1 MLNISVQCRK
11 SKTTSKGVARV
22 EVTVNDGVRRSV
34 MATDY
39 TYNPILW
46 EKETK
51 MKRDT
56 QAKRIADAVRDDINS
71 RIMRLRSH
79 NIPISTDNIKN
90 IEKILYRKTTHDL
103 KKEYLDILKP
113 RVGDD
118 LTFSQYRKY
127 EQVLTDIANIDKDI
141 ENITISDIE
150 NIFFSY
156 QKRYKAS
163 TLAGYTAKIK
173 TIVTYAYNRGYISHN
188 PSSSLKVKKTPENVR
203 TMSAS
208 EYATI
213 KTKQFNDRLSKI
225 RDGIIFMC
233 NTGLSYIDFTSFNP
247 EHITEKNGIH
257 IYQGK
262 RHKTGIEYT
271 TAILPDGL
279 EILKKYDY
287 NITPLKL
294 SNCKYNAYMK
304 EIQDICNI
312 SVNLTCHKCRHYFAR
327 NLLKLGLP
335 LPAIQKMLGH
345 SSVTTTQHYTK
356 LLEKENADFIANA
369 LSQVY
374 RKAE

>member
-39 TYNPILW
+39 TYSPILW

-79 NIPISTDNIKN
+79 NIPVTTDNLKN

-103 KKEYLDILKP
+103 KTEYLDILKP
-113 RVGDD
+113 RVGND

-127 EQVLTDIANIDKDI
+127 EHVLTDIANIDKDI

-150 NIFFSY
+150 NIFNSY

-203 TMSAS
+203 TMSAA
-208 EYATI
+208 EYDRI
-213 KTKQFNDRLSKI
+213 KTKQFNDRLGKI

-279 EILKKYDY
+279 KILEKYNYD
-287 NITPLKL
+287 ITPLKL

-304 EIQDICNI
+304 EIQDICNV

-345 SSVTTTQHYTK
+345 SSVTTTQHYTR
-356 LLEKENADFIANA
+356 LLERENADFIANA
-369 LSQVY
+369 LNTAY

>member
-39 TYNPILW
+39 TYNPIQW

-51 MKRDT
+51 TKRDT

-79 NIPISTDNIKN
+79 NIPVTTDNLKN

-103 KKEYLDILKP
+103 KTEYLDILKP
-113 RVGDD
+113 RVGND

-150 NIFFSY
+150 NIFFQY

-173 TIVTYAYNRGYISHN
+173 TIVTYAYNRGFISHN
-188 PSSSLKVKKTPENVR
+188 PSSSLKVKKMPENVR

-213 KTKQFNDRLSKI
+213 KTKQFHDRLSKI

-233 NTGLSYIDFTSFNP
+233 STGLSYIDFTSFNP
-247 EHITEKNGIH
+247 DNITEKNGIH

-279 EILKKYDY
+279 KILEKYNYD
-287 NITPLKL
+287 ITPLKL

-345 SSVTTTQHYTK
+345 SSVTTTQHYTR
-356 LLEKENADFIANA
+356 LLERENADFIANA
-369 LSQVY
+369 LNQVY

>member
-56 QAKRIADAVRDDINS
+56 QAKRIADAVREDINS
-71 RIMRLRSH
+71 RIMRLRNH
-79 NIPISTDNIKN
+79 NIPVTTDNIKD

-103 KKEYLDILKP
+103 KTEYLDILKP

-118 LTFSQYRKY
+118 LSFSQYRKY
-127 EQVLTDIANIDKDI
+127 LQVLTDIANINKDI

-208 EYATI
+208 EYDRI

-233 NTGLSYIDFTSFNP
+233 STGLSYIDFTSFNP

-271 TAILPDGL
+271 TAILQDGL

-345 SSVTTTQHYTK
+345 SSVTTTQHYTR

-369 LSQVY
+369 LNQVY

>member
-1 MLNISVQCRK
+1 MLNISIQCRK

-56 QAKRIADAVRDDINS
+56 QAKRIADAVREDINS

-79 NIPISTDNIKN
+79 NIPITTDNIKD

-103 KKEYLDILKP
+103 KTEYLDILKP
-113 RVGDD
+113 RVGND

-127 EQVLTDIANIDKDI
+127 EQVLTDIANIDKPI
-141 ENITISDIE
+141 ENITISDME
-150 NIFFSY
+150 DIFNAY

-233 NTGLSYIDFTSFNP
+233 STGLSYIDFTSFNP
-247 EHITEKNGIH
+247 DNITEKNGIH

-287 NITPLKL
+287 DITPLKL

-304 EIQDICNI
+304 EIQDICNV

-345 SSVTTTQHYTK
+345 SSVTTTQHYTR

-369 LSQVY
+369 LNAVY

>member
-1 MLNISVQCRK
+1 MTIQIYCKQAKANK
-11 SKTTSKGVARV
+11 KDGKARI
-22 EVTVNDGVRRSV
+22 EACVNDGVRRVSIP
-34 MATDY
+34 THY
-39 TYNPILW
+39 RYNP
-46 EKETK
+46 T
-51 MKRDT
+51 DF
-56 QAKRIADAVRDDINS
+56 A
-71 RIMRLRSH
+71 RLRSQKKTNEVKEIINTLEKH
-79 NIPISTDNIKN
+79 YFKVLMELENNNIQSNADNVKQYWN
-90 IEKILYRKTTHDL
+90 GFKRRTTHDL
-103 KKEYLDILKP
+103 KTEYLNILKP

-127 EQVLTDIANIDKDI
+127 EQVLSDIANINKDI
-141 ENITISDIE
+141 ENISISDIE
-150 NIFFSY
+150 NIFNSY

-208 EYATI
+208 EYDRI
-213 KTKQFNDRLSKI
+213 KTKQFNDRLGKI

-271 TAILPDGL
+271 TAILPDGIKIL
-279 EILKKYDY
+279 EKYNYD
-287 NITPLKL
+287 ITPLKL

-304 EIQDICNI
+304 EIADICNV
-312 SVNLTCHKCRHYFAR
+312 SVTLTCHKCRHYFAR

-345 SSVTTTQHYTK
+345 SSVTTTQHYTR
-356 LLEKENADFIANA
+356 LLERENADFIANA
-369 LSQVY
+369 LNTVY

>member
-56 QAKRIADAVRDDINS
+56 QAKKIADAVRDDINS

-79 NIPISTDNIKN
+79 NIPVTTDNIKN

-103 KKEYLDILKP
+103 KTEYLDILKP

-127 EQVLTDIANIDKDI
+127 EQVLNDIANIDKDI

-208 EYATI
+208 EYDRI
-213 KTKQFNDRLSKI
+213 KTKEFNDRLSKI

-233 NTGLSYIDFTSFNP
+233 STGLSYIDFTSFTPDN
-247 EHITEKNGIH
+247 ITEKNGIS

-279 EILKKYDY
+279 KILEKYNYD
-287 NITPLKL
+287 ITPLKL

-304 EIQDICNI
+304 EIADICNV
-312 SVNLTCHKCRHYFAR
+312 SVTLTCHKCRHYFAR

-345 SSVTTTQHYTK
+345 SSVATTQHYTR
-356 LLEKENADFIANA
+356 LLERENADFIANA
-369 LSQVY
+369 LNQVY

>member
-79 NIPISTDNIKN
+79 NIPVTTDSLKN

-103 KKEYLDILKP
+103 KTEYLDILKP

-213 KTKQFNDRLSKI
+213 KAKQFNERLSKI

-247 EHITEKNGIH
+247 EQIKEKDGIS

-271 TAILPDGL
+271 TAILPDGIKIL
-279 EILKKYDY
+279 EKYNYD
-287 NITPLKL
+287 ITPLKL
-294 SNCKYNAYMK
+294 SNCKYNAYLK
-304 EIQDICNI
+304 EIGDICNI
-312 SVNLTCHKCRHYFAR
+312 STTLTCHKCRHYFAR
-327 NLLKLGLP
+327 NLIKLGLP

-345 SSVTTTQHYTK
+345 SSVTTTQHYTR

-369 LSQVY
+369 LNQVY

>member
-79 NIPISTDNIKN
+79 NIQITTENIRD
-90 IEKILYRKTTHDL
+90 IEKILYRKTTHNL
-103 KKEYLDILKP
+103 KTEYLDILKP
-113 RVGDD
+113 RVGND

-127 EQVLTDIANIDKDI
+127 EQVLTDIANIDKPI

-150 NIFFSY
+150 DIFNAY

-173 TIVTYAYNRGYISHN
+173 TIVTYAYNRGYISNN
-188 PSSSLKVKKTPENVR
+188 PSTQLKVKKTPENVR

-208 EYATI
+208 EYDTI
-213 KTKQFNDRLSKI
+213 KTKQFNDRLGKI

-271 TAILPDGL
+271 TAILPDGIKIL
-279 EILKKYDY
+279 EKYNYD
-287 NITPLKL
+287 ITPLKL
-294 SNCKYNAYMK
+294 SNCKYNAYAK
-304 EIQDICNI
+304 EIQDICNVR
-312 SVNLTCHKCRHYFAR
+312 VNLTCHKCRHYFAR

-345 SSVTTTQHYTK
+345 SSVTTSLHYTR

-369 LSQVY
+369 LNAVY

>member
-1 MLNISVQCRK
+1 MTINFNCRTAKASKKDGK
-11 SKTTSKGVARV
+11 SPIEIVL
-22 EVTVNDGVRRSV
+22 NDGVKRIFFNSQYR
-34 MATDY
+34 
-39 TYNPILW
+39 YNPKDF
-46 EKETK
+46 E
-51 MKRDT
+51 
-56 QAKRIADAVRDDINS
+56 
-71 RIMRLRSH
+71 RLRAQRKNNELKEILSTLERHYFKVLMSIEVH
-79 NIPISTDNIKN
+79 NIQSNADNVKQYWN
-90 IEKILYRKTTHDL
+90 GFKKPTTHNL
-103 KKEYLDILKP
+103 KTEYLDILKP

-150 NIFFSY
+150 NIFNSY

-208 EYATI
+208 EYERI
-213 KTKQFNDRLSKI
+213 KTRLFNDRLNKI

-233 NTGLSYIDFTSFNP
+233 STGLSYIDFTSFNP
-247 EHITEKNGIH
+247 DNITEKNGIH

-279 EILKKYDY
+279 EILRKYSYD
-287 NITPLKL
+287 ITPLKL

-345 SSVTTTQHYTK
+345 SSVTTTQHYTR

-369 LSQVY
+369 LNQVY

>member
-46 EKETK
+46 EKEIK

-56 QAKRIADAVRDDINS
+56 QAKKIADAVRDDINS

-79 NIPISTDNIKN
+79 NITITTDNIKN
-90 IEKILYRKTTHDL
+90 IEKILYRKTTHDI
-103 KKEYLDILKP
+103 KTEYLDILKP

-203 TMSAS
+203 TMSAI
-208 EYATI
+208 EYDRI

-233 NTGLSYIDFTSFNP
+233 STGLSYIDFTSFNP
-247 EHITEKNGIH
+247 DNITEKNGIH

-279 EILKKYDY
+279 EILRKYSYD
-287 NITPLKL
+287 ITPLKL

-312 SVNLTCHKCRHYFAR
+312 SVTLTCHKCRHYFAR

-345 SSVTTTQHYTK
+345 SSVTTTQHYTR
-356 LLEKENADFIANA
+356 LLERENADFIANA
-369 LSQVY
+369 LNTAY

>member
-56 QAKRIADAVRDDINS
+56 QAKKIADAVRDDINS

-79 NIPISTDNIKN
+79 NIPITTDNIKD

-103 KKEYLDILKP
+103 KTEYLDILKP

-118 LTFSQYRKY
+118 LSFSQYRKY
-127 EQVLTDIANIDKDI
+127 EQVLTDIANIDKPI
-141 ENITISDIE
+141 ENIIVSDIE
-150 NIFFSY
+150 DIFNSY

-163 TLAGYTAKIK
+163 TLAGYTAKLK
-173 TIVTYAYNRGYISHN
+173 TITTYAYNRGYISHN

-208 EYATI
+208 EYDRI
-213 KTKQFNDRLSKI
+213 KTKQFNDRLGKI

-247 EHITEKNGIH
+247 DNITEKNGIH

-262 RHKTGIEYT
+262 RHKTGVEYT

-304 EIQDICNI
+304 EIQDICNV

-345 SSVTTTQHYTK
+345 SSVTTTQHYTR

-369 LSQVY
+369 LNAVY